1 LKPDVTAR
9 KPSSKDDY
17 LPSRVPPALNLLQS
31 FEHDPA
37 LADIHPRLS
46 AMRISKIA
54 PSAPLAREMVRPI
67 KTGQRPL
74 FRVVP
79 PLMWRTRFSAVHT
92 SLADLSLL
100 ASLDIEVASYTS
112 YTVSIRS
119 VDLSV
124 LGGDIKS
131 LTSVD
136 TSAPSSPGDQLSY
149 LYKATPDLGADGTP
163 ALGSK
168 GHILTL
174 SIEADIHISPSCTPR
189 VSITWK
195 TSVDF
200 ASEAQANLL
209 KAAHRLSSASH
220 RLSSAS
226 QASIKSPDAVPAG
239 DSEPVPNTINLT
251 LTITGPPRVRVGSP
265 FTWSVFIVNRSDKAR
280 RLAIMVI
287 PKRKRDAHRPSS
299 SASSIGAGARGV
311 EGKESLA
318 PAVLD
323 ENVVYGRQKGAKAEV
338 TELVCLTTD
347 IRLGQLAPG
356 SCYTA
361 DLKFV
366 ALAAGVQAV
375 ECVRVV
381 DLATNETADVR
392 DLPSMFAVE
401 EKSAPE

>member
-1 LKPDVTAR
+1 
-9 KPSSKDDY
+9 
-17 LPSRVPPALNLLQS
+17 
-31 FEHDPA
+31 
-37 LADIHPRLS
+37 
-46 AMRISKIA
+46 MRISKIA

-79 PLMWRTRFSAVHT
+79 PIMWRTRFAAVHT

-112 YTVSIRS
+112 YTVSIKS
-119 VDLSV
+119 VNLSV
-124 LGGDIKS
+124 LGGDIKALS
-131 LTSVD
+131 SVD

-163 ALGSK
+163 ALGPK
-168 GHILTL
+168 GHILTVN
-174 SIEADIHISPSCTPR
+174 IEADIHISPTCTPH

-209 KAAHRLSSASH
+209 KAAHRLSTH

-226 QASIKSPDAVPAG
+226 HTSVKSPDALPTS
-239 DSEPVPNTINLT
+239 DPDPQPNTINLT
-251 LTITGPPRVRVGSP
+251 LTITGPPRVKVGSP
-265 FTWSVFIVNRSDKAR
+265 FTWSLFIVNRSDKPR

-287 PKRKRDAHRPSS
+287 PKRKRDVHRPSS
-299 SASSIGAGARGV
+299 SASSIGRSAEA
-311 EGKESLA
+311 KELLG

-323 ENVVYGRQKGAKAEV
+323 DNIVYGRQKGAKAEV
-338 TELVCLTTD
+338 TELACLTTD
-347 IRLGQLAPG
+347 VRLGQLVPG

-361 DLKFV
+361 EMKFV
-366 ALAAGVQAV
+366 ALAAGVQGV

-392 DLPSMFAVE
+392 DLPAIVAVE
-401 EKSAPE
+401 EEKEKGLV

>member
-1 LKPDVTAR
+1 
-9 KPSSKDDY
+9 
-17 LPSRVPPALNLLQS
+17 
-31 FEHDPA
+31 
-37 LADIHPRLS
+37 
-46 AMRISKIA
+46 MRISKIA

-79 PLMWRTRFSAVHT
+79 PLMWRTRFAAVHT

-112 YTVSIRS
+112 YTVSIKS
-119 VDLSV
+119 VNLSV
-124 LGGDIKS
+124 LGGDIKP
-131 LTSVD
+131 LTTID
-136 TSAPSSPGDQLSY
+136 TSTPSSPGDQLSY

-163 ALGSK
+163 LLGSK

-174 SIEADIHISPSCTPR
+174 AISASIHISSSCTPQ
-189 VSITWK
+189 VSISWK
-195 TSVDF
+195 TPVDF
-200 ASEAQANLL
+200 ASEARANLL
-209 KAAHRLSSASH
+209 KAAHRLSSTSH

-226 QASIKSPDAVPAG
+226 HTSIKSPDALPAA
-239 DSEPVPNTINLT
+239 DPEAPAHTISLT
-251 LTITGPPRVRVGSP
+251 LTVTGPPRVKVGEP
-265 FTWSVFIVNRSDKAR
+265 FTWSVFIVNRSSVAR

-287 PKRKRDAHRPSS
+287 PRRALSAHRPTS
-299 SASSIGAGARGV
+299 SASSIGRAAPGGA
-311 EGKESLA
+311 EGKELLA

-323 ENVVYGRQKGAKAEV
+323 ENIVYGRQKGSKAEV

-347 IRLGQLAPG
+347 IRLGQLAAG

-366 ALAAGVQAV
+366 ALVAGVQAV

-392 DLPSMFAVE
+392 DLPSIVAMEDGKGAE
-401 EKSAPE
+401 E